1 MTQIIFDERSHNWTN
16 DMEYNVLSVKVTES
30 FLNDFIKVKG
40 GVYGHEIYD
49 HLGIPYNRLTTDE
62 DYLTKLFTG
71 HLKFGVVSSEDS
83 IIIAIFS
90 PEDLIE

>member
-1 MTQIIFDERSHNWTN
+1 MTQIIFNEESYNWTK
-16 DMEYNVLSVKVTES
+16 DMEYNILFVKHAES
-30 FLNDFIKVKG
+30 YLNDFIRVKK

-49 HLGIPYNRLTTDE
+49 YFGIPYDRLTFAK

-71 HLKFGVVSSEDS
+71 YLKFGMVSLEDS

>member
-1 MTQIIFDERSHNWTN
+1 MTQIIFNDESHTWSK
-16 DMEYNVLSVKVTES
+16 DMDHNMMFVKYIES
-30 FLNDFIKVKG
+30 YLNDFIKVKG

-49 HLGIPYNRLTTDE
+49 HFGIPYDRLTCDK

-71 HLKFGVVSSEDS
+71 YLKFGVVSLEDS
-83 IIIAIFS
+83 IIIEIFS